1 MGASAPC
8 VWWGRGA
15 CSWALPGLAFCP
27 LLQTEVSCPAPK
39 HPGRPPN
46 CAVGRLTAV
55 GLTAGEKTGQ
65 GSQPRTPP
73 NVPGGGTLSTGSGLQ
88 GRPLRHPCAKAAG
101 RAQPQLGDIDRTTGR
116 AAGRALRGGDR
127 QGDGKTPTSWSTLA
141 VTTRTPASSPPR
153 LRPSLRSRS
162 LGFLRSPFVLFPGWT
177 YRVAS
182 WAGGGGRGTSG
193 LQSRAG
199 SRLAEPRGSLKD
211 SWPQRPSRQGE
222 PEGSRCT

>member
-15 CSWALPGLAFCP
+15 CSWALLGLAFCP

-46 CAVGRLTAV
+46 CGVGRLTAV

-73 NVPGGGTLSTGSGLQ
+73 NVPRGGTPSTGSGLQ

-101 RAQPQLGDIDRTTGR
+101 RAQPQLGDTDGTTGR

-127 QGDGKTPTSWSTLA
+127 QGDGKRPSSWSTLA
-141 VTTRTPASSPPR
+141 VTTRTPASSPPPAQPEKQVAWLPSFALCSSSR
-153 LRPSLRSRS
+153 LDLP
-162 LGFLRSPFVLFPGWT
+162 
-177 YRVAS
+177 
-182 WAGGGGRGTSG
+182 SG
-193 LQSRAG
+193 LLGRWRAAEAHQDCSRG
-199 SRLAEPRGSLKD
+199 LVHGWAEPRGSLKD
-211 SWPQRPSRQGE
+211 SWPQRPCRQGE